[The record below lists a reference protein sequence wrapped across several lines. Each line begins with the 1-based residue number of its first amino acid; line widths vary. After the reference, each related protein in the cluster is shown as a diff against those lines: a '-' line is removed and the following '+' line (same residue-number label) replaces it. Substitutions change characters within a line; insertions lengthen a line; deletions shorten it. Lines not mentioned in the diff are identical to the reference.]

1 MYGYI
6 KSKGNYFVVLNPGTR
21 PPEEYFSFA
30 DNVVVFENSYDVFE
44 TYGCYSDFPEKSSCI
59 IYGASEGEMSNVLLS
74 TDVSYLYVT
83 DDNDTLPFDRV
94 PIYWNKEVELLK
106 EGYNE

>member
-1 MYGYI
+1 M
-6 KSKGNYFVVLNPGTR
+6 
-21 PPEEYFSFA
+21 
-30 DNVVVFENSYDVFE
+30 FE

-83 DDNDTLPFDRV
+83 DDNDTLPFDGV